1 MLNKTLCDKAFNVT
15 KDPKYDRYQSR
26 ITSVVYNFFD
36 KKSSGSCIKNI
47 SKNELAEELH
57 KPIIRNFNKRKV
69 HSAFIDNI

>member
-1 MLNKTLCDKAFNVT
+1 MSLKIQNMIDIKVELLQWF
-15 KDPKYDRYQSR
+15 
-26 ITSVVYNFFD
+26 ITFFD

>member
-1 MLNKTLCDKAFNVT
+1 MSLKIQNMTDIKVELLQWF
-15 KDPKYDRYQSR
+15 
-26 ITSVVYNFFD
+26 ITFFD

-47 SKNELAEELH
+47 SKNELAEELR